1 MGRRFN
7 EQQLELLRKEITDLE
22 EFQLLLEAD
31 DPVLWGETYLCDP
44 DTGESRFECK
54 EQFVDLL
61 RCPKLNRAARVG
73 RQQGKTVHLCVDIL
87 HSSGTAQRQ
96 VSLVFVPSKKQMNR
110 MLEIISNLLRGSE
123 LKASYRMGK
132 KMRVKDSL
140 EPEYDYEIKCST
152 GSVIRF
158 FFMDQKPD
166 KARGQAADRIYID
179 EAEYLPE
186 KAWPVINGII
196 KGNPSIPIWASSTPS
211 GLEDT
216 WFKNFCDRCSD
227 PKNNN
232 GAEYHLP
239 SNKEKNWPE
248 IELRLRDLIF
258 DEVTWKLE
266 VLAEWAEARGAVYK
280 KEVIDRAIESANIGG
295 IYPKM
300 EELRDTLEYNQAI
313 KFLGVDWN
321 NPQNGVR
328 IIELSLMYNKLWLT
342 RHEKISYEQYTQLV
356 SVDTIMSLE
365 LRNKYRIISLDCG
378 YGETQIELLTKG
390 LSANGLDPSRILNIV
405 DSGKKEKVE
414 IMYNSPGG
422 GRRKET
428 IVVRTK
434 TKIVGLVGKYL
445 ETTLVIPKEE
455 DEYREGLVKEMRNFK
470 RKESLR
476 EGGFEYS
483 DKTHSLSA
491 LQICIHGYDRVA
503 KSLEQNTDSIARSIA
518 TSDLNQLMR
527 SVKIERTA
535 SYAIAAGSL
544 ISSTARSGNRTQGLS
559 YGRQR
564 RTIL

>member
-1 MGRRFN
+1 MGRRFTDS
-7 EQQLELLRKEITDLE
+7 QLEALKKEITNPE

-44 DTGESRFECK
+44 DTGEQKFECK
-54 EQFVDLL
+54 EQFKDLL
-61 RCPKLNRAARVG
+61 RCPFLNRAARVG

-87 HSSGTAQRQ
+87 HASGTMQRQ
-96 VSLVFVPSKKQMNR
+96 VILIFIPSKKHMNR
-110 MLEIISNLLRGSE
+110 MLEIISNLLRNSE
-123 LKASYRMGK
+123 LKNSYRIGK
-132 KMRVKDSL
+132 KLKVKDSL

-166 KARGQAADRIYID
+166 KARGQAAERIYID

-196 KGNPSIPIWASSTPS
+196 KGDPNIPIWASSTPS

-216 WFKNFCDRCSD
+216 WFRNFCDRCSD
-227 PKNNN
+227 PKNMN

-239 SNKEKNWPE
+239 SNLEKNWPE
-248 IELRLRDLIF
+248 IEARLRDLIF

-280 KEVIDRAIESANIGG
+280 KEVIDRAIERASIGG
-295 IYPKM
+295 AYPTK
-300 EELRDTLEYNQAI
+300 EELRSTLEYERSF

-328 IIELSLMYNKLWLT
+328 IVELALMYGKLWLT
-342 RHEKISYEQYTQLV
+342 RHDTISYAQYTQLS
-356 SVDTIMSLE
+356 SVDHLLDLE
-365 LRNKYRIISLDCG
+365 LKWAYKTLSVDAG
-378 YGETQIELLTKG
+378 YGETQIELMTKG
-390 LSANGLDPSRILNIV
+390 LSARGVDPGKVLNIV
-405 DSGKKEKVE
+405 DSARKETVE
-414 IMYNSPGG
+414 ITYTSPAG
-422 GRRKET
+422 GRRKEV
-428 IVVRTK
+428 ISVRTK

-445 ETTLVIPKEE
+445 ETVLVIPKEE
-455 DEYREGLVKEMRNFK
+455 DSYREGIVKEMRNFK

-491 LQICIHGYDRVA
+491 LQICLHGYDKVA
-503 KSLEQNTDSIARSIA
+503 KGLERGDSDIIRTIA
-518 TSDLNQLMR
+518 TSDLTQMVR
-527 SVKIERTA
+527 SSRAERSQA
-535 SYAIAAGSL
+535 YSVAGGSL
-544 ISSTARSGNRTQGLS
+544 MSGTGRSGSRTSGLT

-564 RTIL
+564 RTVL